1 MTRIKLTRGASAPLF
16 TSPKSLIYDM
26 KTFIKFLVII
36 AYLGGLIL
44 SIFYSI
50 LNPGAMYQA
59 LSSWDGDFL
68 TKLSAGFLV
77 SSWIFTGIV
86 IIWMIADRI
95 RERKD

>member
-1 MTRIKLTRGASAPLF
+1 MTRIKLIRGASAPLF
-16 TSPKSLIYDM
+16 ISPQSLIRDM
-26 KTFIKFLVII
+26 KTIIKFLVII

-50 LNPGAMYQA
+50 FNPGAMYQA

-77 SSWIFTGIV
+77 SGWIFTGIV
-86 IIWMIADRI
+86 IIWMIADKI
-95 RERKD
+95 RERKN

>member
-1 MTRIKLTRGASAPLF
+1 MTLIRLIRGALAPLF
-16 TSPKSLIYDM
+16 TSPKSLINDM
-26 KTFIKFLVII
+26 KTIIKFLAII

-50 LNPGAMYQA
+50 LNPGAMYRA

-77 SSWIFTGIV
+77 SSWIFAGIV

-95 RERKD
+95 WERKD